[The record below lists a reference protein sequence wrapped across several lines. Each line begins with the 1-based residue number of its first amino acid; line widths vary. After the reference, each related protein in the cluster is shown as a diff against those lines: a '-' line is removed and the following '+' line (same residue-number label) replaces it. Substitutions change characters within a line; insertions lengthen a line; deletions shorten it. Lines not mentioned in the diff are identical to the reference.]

1 MDAVEKSNHRC
12 DGPHLQFMTHLQ
24 HVLIE
29 PEATPMR
36 LMPCVPPTQT
46 GLPLPS
52 TRLQVFTA
60 HGDAVAAAAAA
71 KEANLCSTLSSRDGV
86 ERIFAFPEG
95 GAPSGASVHRFD
107 AAVVS
112 YTVAP
117 PSAAALAAAPEA
129 ATERRRRRP
138 RRQRRRNSGPG
149 DRNDDPILEK
159 GNRRTATARS
169 GSAAYALSTSSM
181 IGLSV

>member
-1 MDAVEKSNHRC
+1 MDAVEASNHRC

-60 HGDAVAAAAAA
+60 HGNAVAAAAAA
-71 KEANLCSTLSSRDGV
+71 TEANLCARHRRNATVLSASLRSP
-86 ERIFAFPEG
+86 R
-95 GAPSGASVHRFD
+95 GARHR
-107 AAVVS
+107 ARRCTGS
-112 YTVAP
+112 MP
-117 PSAAALAAAPEA
+117 PSSPPSPHHLQQHSQ
-129 ATERRRRRP
+129 RRRRR
-138 RRQRRRNSGPG
+138 RRRGGGGDQGGRGDEGSGLG

-169 GSAAYALSTSSM
+169 GSAAYAFGIDVSSR
-181 IGLSV
+181 VA